1 MADSLWPRGLQPTS
15 LLCPWDFPG
24 KNTGADCHFLCQ
36 GIFPTQGSNP
46 SLMRL
51 LNLRQILY
59 HWASEDS
66 CLENPMDRG
75 TWQATV
81 HGVAKS
87 WMLLSNLTIFFFF
100 EEAPPCLTYHRNSD
114 YDLHLQWLRFRFLL
128 GCLFT
133 FCFSQ
138 WNTSRMRFW
147 FCSLLQL
154 ST

>member
-1 MADSLWPRGLQPTS
+1 MWSETKQTDWHNPLLYVFITTFPPFSSPSRDTSQEIIILQLYFFSILILHGNYFTSCFLLISFPHPLSLFACFL
-15 LLCPWDFPG
+15 
-24 KNTGADCHFLCQ
+24 NTE
-36 GIFPTQGSNP
+36 
-46 SLMRL
+46 
-51 LNLRQILY
+51 LY
-59 HWASEDS
+59 LDI
-66 CLENPMDRG
+66 D
-75 TWQATV
+75 
-81 HGVAKS
+81 
-87 WMLLSNLTIFFFF
+87 LLSGLPIFFFF